1 MREKGNFHAVLFK
14 IKHVEIINFIP
25 KTLRI
30 KADFFWSQLYNVI
43 DLKETR
49 EFIQNCTLLTL
60 KNTLRGEVIT
70 FRIRLLYRVTR
81 TIDPF
86 SFSVP
91 QNHPLKIQP
100 CDVKFYHSSR
110 SLFCFNFAR

>member
-14 IKHVEIINFIP
+14 IKHVQIINFIP

-30 KADFFWSQLYNVI
+30 KADFFWSQLLFNGIV
-43 DLKETR
+43 LKETR
-49 EFIQNCTLLTL
+49 EFIQNCTLLPL

-86 SFSVP
+86 SLSVP
-91 QNHPLKIQP
+91 QNHPVKIQP

-110 SLFCFNFAR
+110 S